1 MSCPAWMRVRLRR
14 SCHARTHT
22 SMGVFSSRRCLDAIS
37 TWQRDRSVTQYLCTA
52 IYQEQ
57 QLLQCSRYPGFSMC
71 WLDITA
77 LGHCRRSHPN
87 APMSHPTPGQTLKMH
102 CQADLQDGFKASEEP
117 VRDLSDHVA
126 TCAPQSSQRTMPM
139 KSCTTPSM
147 SDDSWRAPSGVK
159 IGAGRAA
166 APPSGSASS

>member
-1 MSCPAWMRVRLRR
+1 MPEHTPAW
-14 SCHARTHT
+14 A
-22 SMGVFSSRRCLDAIS
+22 FSAAGAAW
-37 TWQRDRSVTQYLCTA
+37 TPFPPGSVTEASHSTCVLPYIRSSNC
-52 IYQEQ
+52 
-57 QLLQCSRYPGFSMC
+57 CSAPDSLNSHWYPGFTMC

-77 LGHCRRSHPN
+77 LGHCRRSHPK
-87 APMSHPTPGQTLKMH
+87 APMSHPTPGQTLEMQY
-102 CQADLQDGFKASEEP
+102 QADLQDGFKASEGP
-117 VRDLSDHVA
+117 VRDLSGYVA

-147 SDDSWRAPSGVK
+147 SNDSWRAPSGVK